1 MTMLSG
7 TSLTEQLVSA
17 LLAKPIEQHDR
28 LRACYHLLDW
38 LGCVAAGSPSEVAGI
53 YRSLL
58 ASESGSSTA
67 LWQGQS
73 SFDTALA
80 YNAAL
85 GNVLE
90 MDDVHRRSILH
101 PGPVVIPAALAVAE
115 QQSASLEQLLDAII
129 IGYEVTIRI
138 GSAIGRSHYR
148 FFHNTSSCGAFG
160 AAMAAG
166 LLWQLTPA
174 QLVAAL
180 GNAGSRTGGLW
191 QMRHEGVH
199 TKQWHNAEAAKSGVA
214 ASRLAKSGMTGP
226 VAILEGPQGLFA
238 AMSDDAVPERVL
250 DDQPHWLLHD
260 CTFKPWPACR
270 HAHPALDVV
279 SSVLAEH
286 AVTTAEVQHI
296 LIETYQDALTFC
308 DKPMPVTAAEARF
321 SIQHAVAARMIWG
334 EPELWH
340 YQPAHLAEPAVAA
353 LRQRIRLQVADDL
366 EQGYPMHFGAR
377 CQLTLIDGRTLTYQL
392 DDTLGDPERPLS
404 TEQLVAKARRLFAV
418 AGLSK
423 SCIDDLTSL
432 GWAKTSELSTVFG
445 LLQQEPCHD

>member
-1 MTMLSG
+1 MQQQP
-7 TSLTEQLVSA
+7 SLTEQLIA
-17 LLAKPIEQHDR
+17 TLLSKPIRPDDR
-28 LRACYHLLDW
+28 IRASYHLLDW
-38 LGCVAAGSPSEVAGI
+38 LACVAGGSASDIAMI
-53 YRSLL
+53 YRSQLDL
-58 ASESGSSTA
+58 APTGCTA
-67 LWQGQS
+67 LWQGS
-73 SFDTALA
+73 SGFENALA

-115 QQSASLEQLLDAII
+115 QQGSSLQQLLDAII
-129 IGYEVTIRI
+129 LGYEVTIRI

-148 FFHNTSSCGAFG
+148 FYHNTSTCGAFG

-166 LLWQLTPA
+166 VLWQLTTA

-214 ASRLAKSGMTGP
+214 ASRLAKAGMTGP

-238 AMSDDAVPERVL
+238 AMSDDAVPEHVL
-250 DDQPHWLLHD
+250 SPAPGWLLHD

-270 HAHPALDVV
+270 HAHPALDVI
-279 SSVLAEH
+279 SSVLTQQPLH
-286 AVTTAEVQHI
+286 PDEVQAV

-308 DKPMPVTAAEARF
+308 DKPTPGTAAEARF
-321 SIQHAVAARMIWG
+321 SIQHAVAARIVWG

-340 YQPAHLAEPAVAA
+340 YQPEHLAEPAVAA
-353 LRQRIRLQVADDL
+353 LRGRIQLQVAEAFEL
-366 EQGYPMHFGAR
+366 AYPMHFGAR
-377 CQLTLIDGRTLTYQL
+377 CQLTLASGASLQCQL
-392 DDTLGDPERPLS
+392 NDTLGDPERPLS
-404 TEQLVAKARRLFAV
+404 TGQLVAKARRLFAA
-418 AGLSK
+418 AGLSEAR
-423 SCIDDLTSL
+423 IERLTAMR
-432 GWAKTSELSTVFG
+432 WASEADVSILFG
-445 LLQQEPCHD
+445 LLKQE